1 LKCLTLGECQGFRDI
16 IKAAQEAPAQG
27 GRRGVK
33 RGGGHGRLKL
43 PQAFPQGLIDQ
54 ALERQ
59 LPFLTQ
65 ALEK

>member
-1 LKCLTLGECQGFRDI
+1 
-16 IKAAQEAPAQG
+16 
-27 GRRGVK
+27 VK
-33 RGGGHGRLKL
+33 RAGGHGRLKL

-59 LPFLTQ
+59 LPFLAQ